1 MSMYML
7 FEKPGK
13 HLDIGLKSISKIA
26 IFLFIIAGNYAG
38 DIYSCSLRKLF
49 SKYMFLKHILGFFI
63 MLLFIGLIQEELRF
77 EQKLSE
83 SAFLYIWFIII
94 MRAPMFISLITI
106 ILITIMYVLFSY
118 SEDLKKDQ
126 RNEKYNNILL
136 INRFIFIAS
145 ILISFIGTLVY
156 SIYLKKKLKNKFNY
170 VDYFLG
176 FTDQACFSNTKY
188 MPEKIKKRL

>member
-7 FEKPGK
+7 FEKSGK
-13 HLDIGLKSISKIA
+13 HLDIGVKSISKLA

-49 SKYMFLKHILGFFI
+49 SKHMFLKHILGFFI

-77 EQKLSE
+77 EQKITE
-83 SAFLYIWFIII
+83 SAFLYIWFIVI

-106 ILITIMYVLFSY
+106 FLITIMYVLFLY

-126 RNEKYNNILL
+126 RNDKYNTILV

-156 SIYLKKKLKNKFNY
+156 TIYLKKILKNKFNY